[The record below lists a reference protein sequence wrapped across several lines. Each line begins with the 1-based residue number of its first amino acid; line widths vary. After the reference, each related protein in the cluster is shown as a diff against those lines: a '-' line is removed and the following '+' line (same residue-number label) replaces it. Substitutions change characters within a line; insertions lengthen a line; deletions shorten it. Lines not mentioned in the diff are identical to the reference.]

1 MCRIFIFILLKIEEA
16 VRAFKKLLKLNSDDG
31 KDLFGSEGKKISLQV
46 AGIKVP
52 REREQQVIKMRL
64 PHSPHP
70 PIRDIC
76 LFVKDLQPGIKAD
89 HEDTVR
95 HFTDLLAEK
104 GVKGVTQVRPW
115 ADCLVLLIIL
125 YADHPPKGTQSGVQA
140 V

>member
-1 MCRIFIFILLKIEEA
+1 M
-16 VRAFKKLLKLNSDDG
+16 KLNNEDG

-46 AGIKVP
+46 AGIKLP
-52 REREQQVIKMRL
+52 REREQQVIKMKL

-70 PIRDIC
+70 PNRDIC
-76 LFVKDLQPGIKAD
+76 LFVKDLQPGIKVD

-104 GVKGVTQVRPW
+104 GVKGVTQVRFRKRMSGFEIVYPQTSGHLT
-115 ADCLVLLIIL
+115 AG
-125 YADHPPKGTQSGVQA
+125 AEGGVQA

>member
-1 MCRIFIFILLKIEEA
+1 MCRIIIFILLKIEEA

-46 AGIKVP
+46 AGIKLP

-104 GVKGVTQVRPW
+104 GVQGVTQVGPYW
-115 ADCLVLLIIL
+115 LCYFYLTNFLV
-125 YADHPPKGTQSGVQA
+125 
-140 V
+140 

>member
-1 MCRIFIFILLKIEEA
+1 MCRIIIFILLKIEEA

-46 AGIKVP
+46 AGIKLP
-52 REREQQVIKMRL
+52 REREQQVIKMKL

-76 LFVKDLQPGIKAD
+76 LFVKDLQPGIKVD

-95 HFTDLLAEK
+95 HFTELLAEK
-104 GVKGVTQVRPW
+104 GVQGVTQVGPG
-115 ADCLVLLIIL
+115 ADWLSSFNYFLI
-125 YADHPPKGTQSGVQA
+125 
-140 V
+140 

>member
-1 MCRIFIFILLKIEEA
+1 MARWSLIMCRIFIFILLKIEEA

-52 REREQQVIKMRL
+52 REREQQVIKLRL
-64 PHSPHP
+64 PHCPLP
-70 PIRDIC
+70 PTMDVC
-76 LFVKDLQPGIKAD
+76 LFVKDLEKGIKVD

-104 GVKGVTQVRPW
+104 GVQGVTQVRPW
-115 ADCLVLLIIL
+115 TGWLAVLFLF
-125 YADHPPKGTQSGVQA
+125 D
-140 V
+140 